1 MKIYDRII
9 KTIDKKGAAFLVLID
24 PDKTAPDKLD
34 RFVEECESAEV
45 DGFLV
50 GGSLILDGNLKTTI
64 ERIKEKTDIPVI
76 IFPGS
81 VVQVVPNA
89 DALLYISLISGRNA
103 DFLFG
108 HHVLAAPIIKKL
120 KIEPIATGYMIIE
133 SGKAT
138 TAEYMSGSS
147 PIPRNKPEIAVSTAL
162 AAQYLGMQLIYLEGG
177 SGAEN
182 PVPDK
187 MVKMVSEN
195 CSIPVIVGG
204 GIKDPETA
212 GAKVQ
217 NGAKVVVI
225 GNYLENE
232 SNWGN
237 IKKFAQ
243 AVHKKK

>member
-1 MKIYDRII
+1 MNIYDNII
-9 KTIDKKGAAFLVLID
+9 EVIENRGAAFLVLID
-24 PDKTAPDKLD
+24 PDKIGQDKLS
-34 RFVEECESAEV
+34 RFVKNCESAGV

-64 ERIKEKTDIPVI
+64 DRIKGATKLPVI
-76 IFPGS
+76 IFPGN

-89 DALLYISLISGRNA
+89 DALLFISLISGRNA

-120 KIEPIATGYMIIE
+120 KIEPIATGYMIVE

-138 TAEYMSGSS
+138 TAEYMSGSA
-147 PIPRNKPEIAVSTAL
+147 PIPRDKPEIAVSTAL
-162 AAQYLGMQLIYLEGG
+162 AAQYLGMQFIYLEGG

-182 PVPDK
+182 PVPDE

-212 GAKVQ
+212 RRKVE
-217 NGAKVVVI
+217 NGAKVLVI
-225 GNYLENE
+225 GNYLEDE
-232 SNWGN
+232 KNWRML
-237 IKKFAQ
+237 IKFSD
-243 AVHKKK
+243 AVHLKK